1 MDKQHRDMYISL
13 RLDSLRV
20 GYGRTLVAGPLDGR
34 LPAGQFTCLLG
45 RNGTG
50 KSSLLRTLAGLQ
62 PSVGGSVVGLQP
74 SVDGSV
80 TGLQSSVDGSVVGL
94 QEDREVSP
102 AGKVGIVL
110 THRVE
115 GVNLSVRELVGL
127 GRMPHTG
134 FLGRLGQEDHR
145 VVDWAM
151 QQTGTYDL
159 ASRKVATLSDGEFQ
173 RVMLARVL
181 AQQTPIVL
189 ADEATAFLDYPS
201 KREVMRLLRQM
212 AHDLGLTVLLSTH
225 DVPLALE
232 EADRLWL
239 LSSAGPGLPSSL
251 MEGTP
256 QSLAQVVN
264 ANLSS

>member
-1 MDKQHRDMYISL
+1 MNVGKGISL
-13 RLDSLRV
+13 HLDALQV
-20 GYGRTLVAGPLDGR
+20 GYGRTLVAGPLDGH
-34 LPAGQFTCLLG
+34 LPAGEFTCLLG

-62 PSVGGSVVGLQP
+62 PSVGGQVA
-74 SVDGSV
+74 
-80 TGLQSSVDGSVVGL
+80 GL
-94 QEDREVSP
+94 QEGRQVSP
-102 AGKVGIVL
+102 VGQVGIVL

-115 GVNLSVRELVGL
+115 GVHLSVSELVGL

-134 FLGRLGQEDHR
+134 FLGRLGKEDHR

-151 QQTGTYDL
+151 RQTGTQAL
-159 ASRKVATLSDGEFQ
+159 ASRQVATLSDGEFQ

-181 AQQTPIVL
+181 AQQTPVVL

-201 KREVMRLLRQM
+201 KREVMRLLRSM
-212 AHDLGLTVLLSTH
+212 AHELGLAVLLSTH

-239 LSSAGPGLPSSL
+239 LSSSGQGVASALL
-251 MEGTP
+251 EGTP
-256 QSLAQVVN
+256 QSLATAVN
-264 ANLSS
+264 EAMQSLARKP

>member
-1 MDKQHRDMYISL
+1 MISL

-20 GYGRTLVAGPLDGR
+20 GYGRKLVAGPLDGW
-34 LPAGQFTCLLG
+34 LPAGQFSCLLG

-62 PSVGGSVVGLQP
+62 PSVGGQVVGLLDDRQ
-74 SVDGSV
+74 VD
-80 TGLQSSVDGSVVGL
+80 
-94 QEDREVSP
+94 P

-115 GVNLSVRELVGL
+115 GIHLSVRELVGL

-134 FLGRLGQEDHR
+134 FLGRLGQEDRR
-145 VVDWAM
+145 VVEWAM
-151 QQTGTYDL
+151 CETCTDGL
-159 ASRKVATLSDGEFQ
+159 ASRQVETLSDGEFQ

-181 AQQTPIVL
+181 AQQTPVVL

-212 AHDLGLTVLLSTH
+212 AHDLGLAVLLSTH
-225 DVPLALE
+225 DVPLAME

-239 LSSAGPGLPSSL
+239 LSSPKTGAPSSL
-251 MEGTP
+251 LEGTP
-256 QSLAQVVN
+256 QSLAAAVGEAMRHAIADN
-264 ANLSS
+264 H